1 MKAEAF
7 KQKCIGR
14 APLVHRL
21 GSRQPLRNRKDINP
35 AQGEPAGRFGNF
47 LRRVWKILDRLR
59 SAPNYGL

>member
-21 GSRQPLRNRKDINP
+21 GSGQPLRNLTVQIS
-35 AQGEPAGRFGNF
+35 A
-47 LRRVWKILDRLR
+47 LRRILDQ
-59 SAPNYGL
+59 N